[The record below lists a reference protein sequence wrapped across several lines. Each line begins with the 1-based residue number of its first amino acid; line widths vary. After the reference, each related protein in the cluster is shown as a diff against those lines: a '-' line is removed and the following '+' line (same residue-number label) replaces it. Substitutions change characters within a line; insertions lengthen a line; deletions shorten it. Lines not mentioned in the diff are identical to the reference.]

1 MKMSIVD
8 FDKDPRST
16 INIFV
21 LISWLK
27 NLLSNLFFNRERNS
41 KLSHHQSDSAPV
53 KAPPPPSIERTLS
66 WQEYCNS
73 SCSNGNG
80 DTPISRFPLLS
91 FFFFFPHHSFTFSLS
106 FSDSDTTQIKGTYVP
121 WVTRLPFGTL

>member
-53 KAPPPPSIERTLS
+53 KAPPPPQSKGPCRGRSTAIAAAATATEKRQS
-66 WQEYCNS
+66 HVS
-73 SCSNGNG
+73 
-80 DTPISRFPLLS
+80 PS
-91 FFFFFPHHSFTFSLS
+91 FLFFFFPHHSFTFSLS